1 MEKKGVEKFVDR
13 RSTYRVI
20 KPDGT
25 PEMGVDP
32 ETLEMSELTR
42 KLSVAEVDKLRKLG
56 YKLENKDPRVD
67 TGPGSND

>member
-1 MEKKGVEKFVDR
+1 MEKRGVEKFVDR
-13 RSTYRVI
+13 RGTYRVI

-25 PEMGVDP
+25 SEMGVDP